1 MVINYF
7 MWQDAMIGHVWRY
20 SVSWYRDPA
29 LLDNIII
36 VRSRPRDVKRKLDI
50 TSWTNYGYTGH
61 TSPVVLYVQVSS
73 NYKSNYLSVQI
84 LTMV

>member
-1 MVINYF
+1 
-7 MWQDAMIGHVWRY
+7 MIGHVWRY

-36 VRSRPRDVKRKLDI
+36 VRSRPRDVRRKLEI
-50 TSWTNYGYTGH
+50 QSWTNYDHISTQRL

-73 NYKSNYLSVQI
+73 VYISHEASMGGGDSGKSLFYSK
-84 LTMV
+84 

>member
-1 MVINYF
+1 
-7 MWQDAMIGHVWRY
+7 MIGHVWRY

-36 VRSRPRDVKRKLDI
+36 VRSRPRDVRRKLEI
-50 TSWTNYGYTGH
+50 QSWTNYGHISTQRL

-73 NYKSNYLSVQI
+73 VYISHEASMGGGDSGKS
-84 LTMV
+84 